1 MEGQNKL
8 SSESQMKLKIKE
20 FIEETNELFET
31 KSKQINTL
39 INSIKTDHEQLLSKS
54 KYIWKKKY
62 LFEYYLLI

>member
-8 SSESQMKLKIKE
+8 SSESQIKLKIKE
-20 FIEETNELFET
+20 FIEETNELFES

-54 KYIWKKKY
+54 KYIKI
-62 LFEYYLLI
+62 FF

>member
-20 FIEETNELFET
+20 FIEETNDLFET

-54 KYIWKKKY
+54 KYEKKY

>member
-8 SSESQMKLKIKE
+8 SSESQIKIKIKE

-54 KYIWKKKY
+54 KFEKKY
-62 LFEYYLLI
+62 LFEYIIY

>member
-54 KYIWKKKY
+54 KYEKKN
-62 LFEYYLLI
+62 LLEYHLLI

>member
-8 SSESQMKLKIKE
+8 SSESQIKLKIKE

-31 KSKQINTL
+31 KSKQINTI

-54 KYIWKKKY
+54 KFEKKY
-62 LFEYYLLI
+62 LFEYIIY

>member
-54 KYIWKKKY
+54 KYI
-62 LFEYYLLI
+62 

>member
-54 KYIWKKKY
+54 KYEKKY
-62 LFEYYLLI
+62 LLEYYL

>member
-8 SSESQMKLKIKE
+8 SSESQIKLKIKE

-54 KYIWKKKY
+54 KFEKKY
-62 LFEYYLLI
+62 LFEYIIY

>member
-1 MEGQNKL
+1 MEGQNKM
-8 SSESQMKLKIKE
+8 SSESQIKIKIKE

-54 KYIWKKKY
+54 KFEKKY
-62 LFEYYLLI
+62 LFEYIIY

>member
-8 SSESQMKLKIKE
+8 SSESQIKLKIKE

-54 KYIWKKKY
+54 KYIKI
-62 LFEYYLLI
+62 LI

>member
-54 KYIWKKKY
+54 KYEKKY
-62 LFEYYLLI
+62 LLEYYLLI

>member
-31 KSKQINTL
+31 KSKQINAL

-54 KYIWKKKY
+54 KYEKKY
-62 LFEYYLLI
+62 LLEYYLLI

>member
-1 MEGQNKL
+1 MEGQIKL
-8 SSESQMKLKIKE
+8 SSENQMKLKIKE

-54 KYIWKKKY
+54 KKKY
-62 LFEYYLLI
+62 I

>member
-31 KSKQINTL
+31 KSKQINAL

-54 KYIWKKKY
+54 KYEKKY
-62 LFEYYLLI
+62 LLEYYL

>member
-8 SSESQMKLKIKE
+8 SSESQIKLKIKE
-20 FIEETNELFET
+20 FIEETNELFES

-54 KYIWKKKY
+54 KYIKI
-62 LFEYYLLI
+62 LI

>member
-8 SSESQMKLKIKE
+8 SSESQIKLKIKE

-54 KYIWKKKY
+54 KYIKI
-62 LFEYYLLI
+62 FF

>member
-8 SSESQMKLKIKE
+8 SSESQIKLKIKE

-54 KYIWKKKY
+54 KYMKKI
-62 LFEYYLLI
+62 FI

>member
-8 SSESQMKLKIKE
+8 SSESQIKLKIKE
-20 FIEETNELFET
+20 FIEETNELFES

-54 KYIWKKKY
+54 KFEKKY
-62 LFEYYLLI
+62 LFEYIIY

>member
-8 SSESQMKLKIKE
+8 SSESQIKIKIKE

-54 KYIWKKKY
+54 KYIKI
-62 LFEYYLLI
+62 FF

>member
-8 SSESQMKLKIKE
+8 SSESQIKLKIKE

-54 KYIWKKKY
+54 KYKKI
-62 LFEYYLLI
+62 FI

>member
-54 KYIWKKKY
+54 KYEKKY
-62 LFEYYLLI
+62 LFEYYL

>member
-54 KYIWKKKY
+54 KYILKKI
-62 LFEYYLLI
+62 FI